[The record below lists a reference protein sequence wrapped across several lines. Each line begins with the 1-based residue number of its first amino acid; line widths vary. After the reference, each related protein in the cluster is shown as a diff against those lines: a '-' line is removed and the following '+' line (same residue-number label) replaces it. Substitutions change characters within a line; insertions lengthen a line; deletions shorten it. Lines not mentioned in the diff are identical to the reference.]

1 MAIYRNTH
9 VFQARTI
16 GLCFWLARVL
26 RNDNAANGK
35 AASTEDVH
43 KPQNVIGIGNANIAS
58 ALAVFN
64 VVCVDGKDNLCLV
77 SKLLKHLSFCVWS
90 KSREDASSVVIVEQF
105 TAKLKVELAAKF
117 TDTLVD
123 SIRLHSDVLLVIK
136 ADTHASSCQ
145 DLL

>member
-1 MAIYRNTH
+1 M
-9 VFQARTI
+9 
-16 GLCFWLARVL
+16 
-26 RNDNAANGK
+26 
-35 AASTEDVH
+35 
-43 KPQNVIGIGNANIAS
+43 
-58 ALAVFN
+58 
-64 VVCVDGKDNLCLV
+64 VV
-77 SKLLKHLSFCVWS
+77 
-90 KSREDASSVVIVEQF
+90 VEQF